1 MAVVPSSRR
10 PKRADL
16 IVAEVKR
23 WIMAGQLAPGDR
35 LPNEKELMERF
46 ACSKGTIREA
56 LKSLEVQGLVRI
68 RTGPG
73 GGATLGSVSFEH
85 ATDLLRNYLHFQRPS
100 GADLYALRKLV
111 EPELAAAVVG
121 RLDAADFARLED
133 LVALCVPAAATPE
146 ARQAQR
152 MAELEFHTVLA
163 LRCDN
168 PLLAL
173 VCRFLN
179 DLVRDLVVYKKAF
192 YPEQTEFSRSNLRY
206 HTELIAAYRAEDAA
220 TVRRLMAEHMAE
232 AERFNR
238 EMDAQIGHG
247 GLLGA
252 RTTGAGS

>member
-1 MAVVPSSRR
+1 MPVPPASRR

-68 RTGPG
+68 KTGPK

-85 ATDLLRNYLHFQRPS
+85 ATDLLRNYLHFQSPS

-121 RLDAADFARLED
+121 RLEAADFARLED
-133 LVALCVPAAATPE
+133 LVALCAAPPRTPE
-146 ARQAQR
+146 ERQAQR
-152 MAELEFHTVLA
+152 MAELDFHTVLA
-163 LRCDN
+163 RRCDN
-168 PLLAL
+168 PLLSL

-179 DLVRDLVVYKKAF
+179 DLVRDLVVYKKAL

-206 HTELIAAYRAEDAA
+206 HTDLIAAYRAEDEGA
-220 TVRRLMAEHMAE
+220 VRRLMAEHMQE
-232 AERFNR
+232 AERFNH
-238 EMDAQIGHG
+238 EMDAQIGRD
-247 GLLGA
+247 GLLSA
-252 RTTGAGS
+252 RT